1 MENVEIANLL
11 NKYADLLEIQGAD
24 LFRIQAYRNAART
37 IESLSQPV
45 SQLVQEG
52 KDLKKLK
59 LPGIGKSMSVH
70 LEEIVKTGS
79 LGALNDLRK
88 ELPGSLDELLEVEG
102 LGPKRTKLLYDKLGV
117 DSIKKLERALES
129 DKITGLR
136 GFGEKSVEKIR
147 RAIQNL
153 TKRPKRFKLVDAD
166 QLVHPLIEYLREDSN
181 IEQIEVA
188 GSYRRRM
195 ETVGDIDILVA
206 SAKAET
212 VMQRFESYPEVERV
226 LAAGTTRGTVILR
239 SGLQVDLRI
248 LPRRSYGAALHYF
261 TGSKAHNI
269 AVRTLGVERGL
280 RISEYG
286 IFRVAKGKRAEEV
299 GVEEGERIGGAKEEE
314 VFKAVGMDWVPPEL
328 RENRGEIQAAQKH
341 KLPGL
346 IALENI
352 RGDLHLHSKWTD
364 GNSSILDIVRTCKTR
379 GYQYCAI
386 TDHSKAVRVAGG
398 LTPEDYRKQRKE
410 IEQARAKVSGIT
422 VFSGCEV
429 DILPD
434 GSLDLP
440 DDLLDEFDWV
450 VAAVHS
456 KMDMPQSEMTQR
468 V

>member
-79 LGALNDLRK
+79 LGALNELRK

-153 TKRPKRFKLVDAD
+153 TKRPKRFKLLDAD

-239 SGLQVDLRI
+239 SGLQVDLRMK
-248 LPRRSYGAALHYF
+248 H
-261 TGSKAHNI
+261 
-269 AVRTLGVERGL
+269 
-280 RISEYG
+280 
-286 IFRVAKGKRAEEV
+286 
-299 GVEEGERIGGAKEEE
+299 KEE
-314 VFKAVGMDWVPPEL
+314 
-328 RENRGEIQAAQKH
+328 I
-341 KLPGL
+341 
-346 IALENI
+346 
-352 RGDLHLHSKWTD
+352 
-364 GNSSILDIVRTCKTR
+364 
-379 GYQYCAI
+379 
-386 TDHSKAVRVAGG
+386 
-398 LTPEDYRKQRKE
+398 KQN
-410 IEQARAKVSGIT
+410 
-422 VFSGCEV
+422 
-429 DILPD
+429 
-434 GSLDLP
+434 
-440 DDLLDEFDWV
+440 
-450 VAAVHS
+450 
-456 KMDMPQSEMTQR
+456 
-468 V
+468 